1 MSSAMPSPLVTSQY
15 QALLPSAAAEGGYDF
30 GTLEA
35 RVVAL
40 EATPTTVNSRDV
52 AVAEATSFTRWW
64 VQECL
69 ERLPRF
75 VFPDP
80 LFERVLAAYHARGF
94 REAALRAML
103 EQYALATRSR
113 ASKDALAQVDRL
125 SGELRRVRAQRD
137 AVQDRRDAELLS
149 EAEAREERRVLN
161 GQLDQVQESLDQ
173 AEALLGRTGSLREFL
188 PPFTP
193 LTRGP
198 AQVERRPGIDCC
210 AGVRT
215 GLFVPWTWSL
225 RQRRED
231 AGEHGGSVIASG

>member
-1 MSSAMPSPLVTSQY
+1 MEMAASKSSPLEKNLLPASTCPVVTS
-15 QALLPSAAAEGGYDF
+15 AAPCSAVSDSDE
-30 GTLEA
+30 
-35 RVVAL
+35 
-40 EATPTTVNSRDV
+40 S
-52 AVAEATSFTRWW
+52 S
-64 VQECL
+64 VQ
-69 ERLPRF
+69 
-75 VFPDP
+75 
-80 LFERVLAAYHARGF
+80 
-94 REAALRAML
+94 RAS
-103 EQYALATRSR
+103 TCSS
-113 ASKDALAQVDRL
+113 ASKDALAQVDQL

-137 AVQDRRDAELLS
+137 AVQGRRDAELLS

-198 AQVERRPGIDCC
+198 VQVERRPGIDCC

-225 RQRRED
+225 RERRED
-231 AGEHGGSVIASG
+231 VGEHGGSAIASG